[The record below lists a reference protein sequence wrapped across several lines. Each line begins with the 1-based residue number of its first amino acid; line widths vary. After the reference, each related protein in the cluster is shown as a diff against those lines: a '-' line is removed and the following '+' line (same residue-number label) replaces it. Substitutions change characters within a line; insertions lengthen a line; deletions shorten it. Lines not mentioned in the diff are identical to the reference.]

1 MTLNQA
7 PLPHGEKPAQHPRSR
22 ANLTQHRPSTRAGDF
37 EVAVNVTPELRARL
51 AQTGRGASAFGF
63 AAGSITVSVGGFLTT
78 SYAFAN
84 VSPSS
89 NIFRP
94 PPGMGFPLK
103 NSISPPVPF
112 IYFRSVT
119 RRRLT
124 HINTRAGHPRS
135 Q

>member
-63 AAGSITVSVGGFLTT
+63 AAGSITVSVGGLFDHELCLREC
-78 SYAFAN
+78 F
-84 VSPSS
+84 
-89 NIFRP
+89 
-94 PPGMGFPLK
+94 
-103 NSISPPVPF
+103 PPVPT
-112 IYFRSVT
+112 YSD
-119 RRRLT
+119 RRR
-124 HINTRAGHPRS
+124 AGMGSRRNNLYLPLSPLFTFEALRGVA
-135 Q
+135 

>member
-1 MTLNQA
+1 MGGLTTLNQA
-7 PLPHGEKPAQHPRSR
+7 PLPHGEEPAQHPRSR

-84 VSPSS
+84 V
-89 NIFRP
+89 
-94 PPGMGFPLK
+94 FPQ
-103 NSISPPVPF
+103 F
-112 IYFRSVT
+112 Q
-119 RRRLT
+119 
-124 HINTRAGHPRS
+124 HIPTAAGKWGSR
-135 Q
+135 